1 MGHHDKDCGT
11 ATGRKLYEEL
21 LNDTSKQSRP
31 TTIKLWL
38 PKIQDEYETLHT
50 DIEELIG
57 IANFMK
63 MTI

>member
-1 MGHHDKDCGT
+1 MI
-11 ATGRKLYEEL
+11 AEE
-21 LNDTSKQSRP
+21 
-31 TTIKLWL
+31 
-38 PKIQDEYETLHT
+38 IQDEYETLHA

>member
-1 MGHHDKDCGT
+1 MTQKTIPTYHDKIMI
-11 ATGRKLYEEL
+11 AEE
-21 LNDTSKQSRP
+21 
-31 TTIKLWL
+31 
-38 PKIQDEYETLHT
+38 IQDEYETLHT

>member
-1 MGHHDKDCGT
+1 MI
-11 ATGRKLYEEL
+11 AEE
-21 LNDTSKQSRP
+21 
-31 TTIKLWL
+31 
-38 PKIQDEYETLHT
+38 IQDEYETLHT